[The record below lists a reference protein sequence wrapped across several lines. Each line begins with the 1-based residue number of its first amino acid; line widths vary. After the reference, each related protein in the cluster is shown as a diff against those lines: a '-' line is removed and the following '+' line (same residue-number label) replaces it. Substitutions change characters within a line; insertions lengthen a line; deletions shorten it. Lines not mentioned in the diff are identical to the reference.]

1 MNILTKILVI
11 ILAVIICSTLYIFIH
26 IKADEKAKDLF
37 EWGYWAGLIIG
48 FILDIVLKI
57 IK

>member
-11 ILAVIICSTLYIFIH
+11 ILTVIVCSTLYIFIH
-26 IKADEKAKDLF
+26 IKADEQAKDLF
-37 EWGYWAGLIIG
+37 EWGYWAGFIIC
-48 FILDIVLKI
+48 FILNIVVEI